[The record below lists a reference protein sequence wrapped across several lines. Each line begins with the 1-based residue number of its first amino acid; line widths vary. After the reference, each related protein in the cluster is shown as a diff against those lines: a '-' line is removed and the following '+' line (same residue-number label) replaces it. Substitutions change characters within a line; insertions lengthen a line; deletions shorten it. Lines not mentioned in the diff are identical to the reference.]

1 MNVFDKITVTDI
13 KQMFTVMSP
22 HGRTATIT
30 GRRYYG
36 LSFCIDGKI
45 TYEINGKKVV
55 SDTNHAVILPKG
67 KSYSLCGDKTGRF
80 PVINFDCTNFICG
93 EIMSFPIQ
101 NAAAYIKDYE
111 KMKTLS
117 LFEGNRAIIMSVF
130 YSILHRLR
138 SENTE
143 QSRLI
148 PAIKLIENNF
158 RNPSLTNA
166 ELARECNISEVYF
179 RKLFDEIYK
188 TSPRQYLIEIRINKA
203 KQLLTDGVLKV
214 GAVAEQCGFT
224 NQYHFCRIF
233 KEKTGFTPT
242 EFAKHN
248 TIYKI

>member
-111 KMKTLS
+111 KMKNGVMEEVKRMFKPEFINRIDEIMVFRPLNKEEMKEIVTLLS
-117 LFEGNRAIIMSVF
+117 ANLAKRCKEQMDITLNLTVAAKQYIVDTYSDAKMGARPLKRAIQRYIEDPV
-130 YSILHRLR
+130 
-138 SENTE
+138 SEQIITE
-143 QSRLI
+143 RMFGG
-148 PAIKLIENNF
+148 K
-158 RNPSLTNA
+158 R
-166 ELARECNISEVYF
+166 ISG
-179 RKLFDEIYK
+179 K
-188 TSPRQYLIEIRINKA
+188 
-203 KQLLTDGVLKV
+203 LKV
-214 GAVAEQCGFT
+214 GLSKTDPGKLEVHFT
-224 NQYHFCRIF
+224 DHVD
-233 KEKTGFTPT
+233 KGSV
-242 EFAKHN
+242 
-248 TIYKI
+248 